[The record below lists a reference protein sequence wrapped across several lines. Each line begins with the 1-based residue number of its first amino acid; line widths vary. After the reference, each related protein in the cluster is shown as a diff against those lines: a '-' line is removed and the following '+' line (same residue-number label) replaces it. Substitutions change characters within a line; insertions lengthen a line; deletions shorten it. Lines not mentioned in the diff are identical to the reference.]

1 MSNNYNPYAN
11 ANEKTFEMYMLL
23 SPEDREAVDEYVEDL
38 WARQSD
44 KDFAPELC
52 PDYQQTEIIGT

>member
-23 SPEDREAVDEYVEDL
+23 SDENREAADEYIEML

-52 PDYQQTEIIGT
+52 PDYQ